1 MTELKNVMVFPQD
14 RVFEIGSIAAFCCLV
29 PAGQKTIKM
38 HVDDHSDSDT
48 NVTMISSQ
56 IYAMT
61 VQLKQVSTRSC
72 TNVYCNADGELEGGA
87 CAYIGC
93 KYDRNL

>member
-1 MTELKNVMVFPQD
+1 MTELKNAMVFPRDQA
-14 RVFEIGSIAAFCCLV
+14 FEIGSIAVFCCLV
-29 PAGQKTIKM
+29 PAGQKNITM
-38 HVDDHSDSDT
+38 DLDGHSV
-48 NVTMISSQ
+48 NANITMISSQ

-61 VQLKQVSTRSC
+61 VQLNQASMRSC
-72 TNVYCNADGELEGGA
+72 TNVYCNADGKRGEGS

>member
-1 MTELKNVMVFPQD
+1 MTEMKNAMVFPRD
-14 RVFEIGSIAAFCCLV
+14 RVFEIGSIAVFCCLV
-29 PAGQKTIKM
+29 PAGKQFIKM
-38 HVDDHSDSDT
+38 HLDDYNDSDT
-48 NVTMISSQ
+48 NITMISSQ

-61 VQLKQVSTRSC
+61 VQLNQASKRSC
-72 TNVYCNADGELEGGA
+72 TNVYCNADGKVEGA